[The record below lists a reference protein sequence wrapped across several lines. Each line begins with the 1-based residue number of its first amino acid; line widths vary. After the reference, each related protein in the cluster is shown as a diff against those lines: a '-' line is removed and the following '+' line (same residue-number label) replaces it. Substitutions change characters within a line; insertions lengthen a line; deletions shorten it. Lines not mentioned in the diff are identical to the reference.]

1 MSIVIVSGAQGTSGA
16 NLLYRNLL
24 LEGTLTAVNEL
35 ASSPVENAVSGET
48 WDYWS
53 QSSAVDGAIIVD
65 LGSAKTCDGLGI
77 SSHDGGTKGA
87 RYSLYYSSNNISYSP
102 VFIHSPNDNSAIFVA
117 FPPISARYWAVIAD
131 VAVSNIGVIILGQ
144 RLQFPAG
151 VLTGHTSMHNAKK
164 SKLMNTTTVSGHHRN
179 NRITRMGIEGKIDF
193 GLVATSFGDGAF
205 QEFKDHYNAGKI
217 FFYAGSPLN
226 YPKDTALC
234 WRPEAAGDISPSYQ
248 EGGTLMDLSMEVSA
262 FVDT

>member
-1 MSIVIVSGAQGTSGA
+1 MTVIIASGALGTTGA

-24 LEGTLTAVNEL
+24 LEGTLTATSEAADGL
-35 ASSPVENAVSGET
+35 VENAVSGET
-48 WDYWS
+48 WDYWKQTVTAS
-53 QSSAVDGAIIVD
+53 NMAVD
-65 LGSAKTCDGLGI
+65 LGSAKTCDGCGI
-77 SSHDGGTKGA
+77 SAHTIGTSGA
-87 RYSLYYSSNNISYSP
+87 MVNVQYSSDNATWFTAATSSPTNNDTL
-102 VFIHSPNDNSAIFVA
+102 FFV
-117 FPPISARYWAVIAD
+117 FPPLSYRYWRIQI
-131 VAVSNIGVIILGQ
+131 IGAICSLGVVILGQ
-144 RLQFPAG
+144 RLQFSSG

-164 SKLMNTTTVSGHHRN
+164 SKLLSTNTISGQHRN

-234 WRPEAAGDISPSYQ
+234 WRPESAGDISPSYQ
-248 EGGTLMDLSMEVSA
+248 EGGALMDLSMEVSA

>member
-16 NLLYRNLL
+16 NLLYRNLF
-24 LEGTLTAVNEL
+24 LEGTLSAVAESAAN
-35 ASSPVENAVSGET
+35 PVENALSGET

-53 QSSAVDGAIIVD
+53 QSSAGGELRID
-65 LGSAKTCDGLGI
+65 LGSARTCDGFGI
-77 SSHDGGTKGA
+77 SSHDAGTKGSRIVLA
-87 RYSLYYSSNNISYSP
+87 YSTDEISYPTAASHTP
-102 VFIHSPNDNSAIFVA
+102 TDDSTIFIA
-117 FPPISARYWAVIAD
+117 FPPITARYWVISVQLAIC
-131 VAVSNIGVIILGQ
+131 NIGVAILGQ
-144 RLQFPAG
+144 RLQFPSG

-164 SKLMNTTTVSGHHRN
+164 SKLMNTTTVSGQHRN

>member
-16 NLLYRNLL
+16 NLLYRNLF
-24 LEGTLTAVNEL
+24 LEGTLTAVAEL
-35 ASSPVENAVSGET
+35 ASNPIENALSGET

-53 QSSAVDGAIIVD
+53 QSAIGGSMSVD
-65 LGSAKTCDGLGI
+65 LGSARSCDGIGF
-77 SSHDGGTKGA
+77 SSHNAGTSGS
-87 RYSLYYSSNNISYSP
+87 RLDIQYSSNGSTWTNIVQYSP
-102 VFIHSPNDNSAIFVA
+102 PDNSAIFIS
-117 FPPISARYWAVIAD
+117 FPSTSARYWRVLVD
-131 VAVSNIGVIILGQ
+131 VATCYIGVIILGQ

-164 SKLMNTTTVSGHHRN
+164 SKLMNTTTVSGQHRN

>member
-16 NLLYRNLL
+16 NLLYRNLF
-24 LEGTLTAVNEL
+24 LEGTLTGTLEL
-35 ASSPVENAVSGET
+35 PGSPVENAVSGET

-53 QSSAVDGAIIVD
+53 GNTSGATIQVD
-65 LGSAKTCDGLGI
+65 LGFARTCDGLGI
-77 SSHDGGTKGA
+77 ASHDAATDGS
-87 RYSLYYSSNNISYSP
+87 RIDLQYSSNGSTWNNVIQYLP
-102 VFIHSPNDNSAIFVA
+102 PDNSAIFIA
-117 FPPISARYWAVIAD
+117 FPPISARYWRVLVDIAICD
-131 VAVSNIGVIILGQ
+131 IGVIILGQ
-144 RLQFPAG
+144 RLQFPSG
-151 VLTGHTSMHNAKK
+151 VLTGHTSMHNSKK

-226 YPKDTALC
+226 YPKDMALC